1 MQKEISILLDK
12 MGIDYTNSSF
22 FDSLKLERLVVDK
35 ESGNWNFYLLSDKLP
50 DIDSYLELEK
60 NKDKIASNIYYN
72 ITNLDNNVLLSY
84 YKPLLELAKEEGLIS
99 ITEPYLS
106 NLILDKD
113 KLLLVASN
121 IIEEKRLVKIKD
133 IISPYY
139 QRLGYKEEIEIVVR
153 ENESI
158 KEEIDRE
165 LKEIK
170 VEPIKEE
177 KKEEKKEFKNFTP
190 GPRPRRSKKRD
201 EGCILGLDIKQMPIK
216 ISMIQGEDNNVIV
229 EGNVF
234 GVDYFESSK
243 SEFRI
248 ITLKITDYTDSILC
262 KVFCNEQ
269 DEYERLCKELKVG
282 RDLLISGYVKEDSFA
297 KELVLNARD
306 IMPITKHNF
315 QIKSVEELADTI
327 RRAFSIAQSGR
338 KGPVLIDIPKDITS
352 AECEYT
358 PMPKVEV
365 EKAKEPKKSAVER
378 AVELIRNAKKPL
390 IYVGGGAILS
400 NVGEDLVTFAEKI
413 DAPVASSLMG
423 LGAFPYDNPLHLGLI
438 GMHGHYECNKA
449 AHDCDVLITC
459 GARFSDRV
467 AGNRKKFAPNAEIL
481 HIDIDSAE
489 MDKNIVS
496 NYHLRGDLAEV
507 LPILT
512 REIEQLDHSEWR
524 KEIETFRRPFKQL
537 QIGDYVNPQTLIEKI
552 DAATPDDTI
561 VVTDVGQHQLWAAQF
576 YKFKHS
582 RTLLTS
588 GGLGTMGYSMGA
600 AMGGQMGCPDKTVVM
615 FAGDGGFHMNLSELA
630 TMCSYNIPVKMFI
643 MNNTVLGMVRQ
654 WQKLFYENRF
664 ADTDPHRA
672 TDFVKVAEGFG
683 VKALRISTNDD
694 IDAVL
699 KEALEYN
706 GPVLVDCRISPDS
719 NVLPMIP
726 PGGAHTDII
735 EKFN

>member
-1 MQKEISILLDK
+1 MKLNGSQIVLEVLKEQGVDTIFGYPGGTILN
-12 MGIDYTNSSF
+12 I
-22 FDSLKLERLVVDK
+22 FDELYKYGDTFKHILTAHEQGASHAADGYARATGKVGVCFAT
-35 ESGNWNFYLLSDKLP
+35 SGP
-50 DIDSYLELEK
+50 G
-60 NKDKIASNIYYN
+60 A
-72 ITNLDNNVLLSY
+72 TNLVTGIATAYMDSVPVVAITCNYATS
-84 YKPLLELAKEEGLIS
+84 GL
-99 ITEPYLS
+99 
-106 NLILDKD
+106 
-113 KLLLVASN
+113 
-121 IIEEKRLVKIKD
+121 
-133 IISPYY
+133 
-139 QRLGYKEEIEIVVR
+139 
-153 ENESI
+153 
-158 KEEIDRE
+158 
-165 LKEIK
+165 
-170 VEPIKEE
+170 
-177 KKEEKKEFKNFTP
+177 
-190 GPRPRRSKKRD
+190 
-201 EGCILGLDIKQMPIK
+201 
-216 ISMIQGEDNNVIV
+216 
-229 EGNVF
+229 
-234 GVDYFESSK
+234 
-243 SEFRI
+243 
-248 ITLKITDYTDSILC
+248 
-262 KVFCNEQ
+262 
-269 DEYERLCKELKVG
+269 G
-282 RDLLISGYVKEDSFA
+282 RDSFQ
-297 KELVLNARD
+297 EVD
-306 IMPITKHNF
+306 ICGITMPITKHNF
-315 QIKSVEELADTI
+315 QVKDVNDLADTI

-352 AECEYT
+352 DECEYT
-358 PMPKVEV
+358 PMPKVEP
-365 EKAKEPKKSAVER
+365 EKAKLPKDSCVKR
-378 AVELIRNAKKPL
+378 AVELIRSAKKPL
-390 IYVGGGAILS
+390 IYVGGGAVLS
-400 NVGEDLVTFAEKI
+400 NCGEDLITFAEKI

-438 GMHGHYECNKA
+438 GMHGHFECNKA

-496 NYHLRGDLAEV
+496 NYHLRGDLADV

-524 KEIETFRRPFKQL
+524 AEIESFRRPFNQL

-576 YKFKHS
+576 YKFKYP
-582 RTLLTS
+582 RTLLSS

-600 AMGGQMGCPDKTVVM
+600 SIGGQFGQPDKTVVM

-630 TMCSYNIPVKMFI
+630 TMRSYDVPVKMFI

-654 WQKLFYENRF
+654 WQKLFYDSRF

-683 VKALRISTNDD
+683 IKALRINTNDD

-699 KEALEYN
+699 KETFEYN

-735 EKFN
+735 EEFK

>member
-1 MQKEISILLDK
+1 MKLNGSEIIVECLKEQGVDTIFGYPGGAILNVYDALYKHSDEITHILTSHEQGASHAADGYARATGK
-12 MGIDYTNSSF
+12 VGVCFAT
-22 FDSLKLERLVVDK
+22 
-35 ESGNWNFYLLSDKLP
+35 SGP
-50 DIDSYLELEK
+50 G
-60 NKDKIASNIYYN
+60 A
-72 ITNLDNNVLLSY
+72 TNLVTGIATAYMDSVPVVAITCNYATS
-84 YKPLLELAKEEGLIS
+84 GL
-99 ITEPYLS
+99 
-106 NLILDKD
+106 
-113 KLLLVASN
+113 
-121 IIEEKRLVKIKD
+121 
-133 IISPYY
+133 
-139 QRLGYKEEIEIVVR
+139 
-153 ENESI
+153 
-158 KEEIDRE
+158 
-165 LKEIK
+165 
-170 VEPIKEE
+170 
-177 KKEEKKEFKNFTP
+177 
-190 GPRPRRSKKRD
+190 
-201 EGCILGLDIKQMPIK
+201 
-216 ISMIQGEDNNVIV
+216 
-229 EGNVF
+229 
-234 GVDYFESSK
+234 
-243 SEFRI
+243 
-248 ITLKITDYTDSILC
+248 
-262 KVFCNEQ
+262 
-269 DEYERLCKELKVG
+269 G
-282 RDLLISGYVKEDSFA
+282 RDSFQ
-297 KELVLNARD
+297 EVD
-306 IMPITKHNF
+306 ICGITMPITKHNF

-496 NYHLRGDLAEV
+496 NYHLRGVLAEV

-654 WQKLFYENRF
+654 WQKLFYENRC

>member
-1 MQKEISILLDK
+1 MKLNGSQIVLEVLKEQGVDTIFGYPGGTILN
-12 MGIDYTNSSF
+12 I
-22 FDSLKLERLVVDK
+22 FDELYKYGDTFKHILTAHEQGASHAADGYARATGKVGVCFAT
-35 ESGNWNFYLLSDKLP
+35 SGP
-50 DIDSYLELEK
+50 G
-60 NKDKIASNIYYN
+60 A
-72 ITNLDNNVLLSY
+72 TNLVTGIATAYMDSVPVVAITCNYATS
-84 YKPLLELAKEEGLIS
+84 GL
-99 ITEPYLS
+99 
-106 NLILDKD
+106 
-113 KLLLVASN
+113 
-121 IIEEKRLVKIKD
+121 
-133 IISPYY
+133 
-139 QRLGYKEEIEIVVR
+139 
-153 ENESI
+153 
-158 KEEIDRE
+158 
-165 LKEIK
+165 
-170 VEPIKEE
+170 
-177 KKEEKKEFKNFTP
+177 
-190 GPRPRRSKKRD
+190 
-201 EGCILGLDIKQMPIK
+201 
-216 ISMIQGEDNNVIV
+216 
-229 EGNVF
+229 
-234 GVDYFESSK
+234 
-243 SEFRI
+243 
-248 ITLKITDYTDSILC
+248 
-262 KVFCNEQ
+262 
-269 DEYERLCKELKVG
+269 G
-282 RDLLISGYVKEDSFA
+282 RDSFQ
-297 KELVLNARD
+297 EVD
-306 IMPITKHNF
+306 ICGITMPITKHNF

-390 IYVGGGAILS
+390 IYVGGGA
-400 NVGEDLVTFAEKI
+400 AEKI